1 MDVLRESI
9 GLLQLPYEDEYYYDE
24 ETINEFTLPWN
35 KRKKQR
41 NALKRLGLRL
51 AGGIGGY
58 YAGKALSKH
67 NGWLADTPKNASTTD
82 KLMFNYATRGNEKK
96 LQGATHLGFWGGL
109 AAGHALGNKL
119 YGDD

>member
-1 MDVLRESI
+1 MDVLRENI
-9 GLLQLPYEDEYYYDE
+9 GLLQLPYEDEYL
-24 ETINEFTLPWN
+24 NEFTLPWN
-35 KRKKQR
+35 KRKKQQQ

-67 NGWLADTPKNASTTD
+67 NGWLADTPKDASKMD
-82 KLMFNYATRGNEKK
+82 KFMFNYATRGNEKK
-96 LQGATHLGFWGGL
+96 LHGATHLGFWGGM